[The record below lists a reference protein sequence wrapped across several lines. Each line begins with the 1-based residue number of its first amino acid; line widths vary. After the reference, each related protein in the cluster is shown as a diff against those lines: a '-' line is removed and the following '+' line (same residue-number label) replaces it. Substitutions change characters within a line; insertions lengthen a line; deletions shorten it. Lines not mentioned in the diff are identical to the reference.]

1 MERPMTKQ
9 ITPTFK
15 NLKTFKTIVFFS
27 PKNYSLGVKL
37 FITALVQPLNIINF
51 SSCMKISF
59 LPKHKIN
66 PSMFLTNNK
75 TS

>member
-15 NLKTFKTIVFFS
+15 NLKTFKTIIFLI
-27 PKNYSLGVKL
+27 PKNYNLGVKL
-37 FITALVQPLNIINF
+37 FITALVQPINIINF

-59 LPKHKIN
+59 LPTFKIN
-66 PSMFLTNNK
+66 RTMFLTNNK